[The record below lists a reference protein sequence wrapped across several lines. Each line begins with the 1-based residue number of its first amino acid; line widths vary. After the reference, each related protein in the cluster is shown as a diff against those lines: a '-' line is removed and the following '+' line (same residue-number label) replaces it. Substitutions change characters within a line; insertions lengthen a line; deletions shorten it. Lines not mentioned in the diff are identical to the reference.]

1 MKYVWVMHNFFFFH
15 SSELSNA
22 ISVGIGCF
30 IFSILYYSWGISWDI
45 SFALA
50 CTLGYFSG
58 GVLDFFLDKEHGTT
72 EIQKISEAVN
82 DFEKKE

>member
-1 MKYVWVMHNFFFFH
+1 MKNYILLHR
-15 SSELSNA
+15 SEISNA
-22 ISVGIGCF
+22 ISVGIGF
-30 IFSILYYSWGISWDI
+30 LNFYILYYSWGISWGI

-50 CTLGYFSG
+50 FALGYLLG